1 MLPPRG
7 RLRDKDLS
15 ARRLFGRRAQG
26 IVVERG
32 SEAVKRKGPAG
43 AASPS
48 CSSPWLPRAQSA
60 GELGNVQLLSQSHHP
75 RGTTD
80 LEYLHSSPRS
90 LVRAVPGELISL
102 ASSLPS
108 AQEEALVLP
117 KGTQAVGLW
126 AST

>member
-1 MLPPRG
+1 M
-7 RLRDKDLS
+7 
-15 ARRLFGRRAQG
+15 
-26 IVVERG
+26 
-32 SEAVKRKGPAG
+32 
-43 AASPS
+43 
-48 CSSPWLPRAQSA
+48 
-60 GELGNVQLLSQSHHP
+60 NVQLLSQSHHP
-75 RGTTD
+75 RGTTE
-80 LEYLHSSPRS
+80 LEYLYSSPRS